1 VNSKFQIKR
10 LANIQGISDDNSP
23 GKNNAVKTMETYT
36 NGPFFIHDFDKDG
49 NNEILITGNN
59 ADQLWQ
65 PTVDFQFNSKALEVK
80 ENTAP
85 NTNIDSI
92 TVSAPISIADFTF
105 SLLED
110 NNYIGL
116 KDNKFF
122 VKAAIDY
129 ETIPTKK
136 IVVPVKVTNTKY
148 NSFTLLERTFTVTDV
163 QEVVILAN
171 QLEEETKVA
180 PNPFSNLLNVSF
192 PTAFG
197 KTAQLKIMDMT
208 GNILFRKSSVTNGDK
223 IDVSPIAS
231 GNYILH
237 LESNDNSNTK
247 AIKISKVQ

>member
-1 VNSKFQIKR
+1 
-10 LANIQGISDDNSP
+10 
-23 GKNNAVKTMETYT
+23 METYT

-171 QLEEETKVA
+171 QLESETIVS
-180 PNPFSNLLNVSF
+180 PNPFSNRLQISF
-192 PTAFG
+192 SADFG
-197 KTAQLKIMDMT
+197 KTAQVKIMDMS
-208 GNILFRKSSVTNGDK
+208 GNIYFKKASVVDGDQ
-223 IDVSPIAS
+223 IDVSSLAG

-237 LESNDNSNTK
+237 LESNYNSNAK
-247 AIKISKVQ
+247 AIKISKIH